1 MKLFFSQLAYFF
13 NSSRERNIQ
22 ILIKFLALLVL
33 MVGLYS
39 VLFHILM
46 LWEGQQFSWITGVY
60 WTMTVMST
68 LGFGDITFHS
78 DLGRL
83 FSIVV
88 LLSGMVFL
96 LIILPFT
103 FIQFFYAPWLE
114 AQAKMK
120 APRRLPE
127 DTRGHVILTSFGPF
141 TAHIVDRL
149 IKHHYLYAIVTG
161 DLQRALEIYDLNYK
175 VVVGELGDPQTYRN
189 LQLNNAVLVVA
200 NAGDMLNT
208 NIVATVREVSQQV
221 PIVTTAN
228 QEDSVD
234 ILQLAGATHVFQFMK
249 MLGQSLARKTLGIK
263 TRQNVVGAIDTLLIA
278 ETPVMRTPLQGKT
291 LAESGLRETTG
302 LNIIGLWEEGRY
314 IAPKPDTVLDSR
326 KVLLLAGTET
336 QLENYDRHFTTQPRS
351 QAPVLILG
359 GGRVG
364 RAAAETLEDHGIAY
378 RIIEKNQKLVADD
391 SRYVLG
397 SGADIQTLNR
407 AGIEEAP
414 SIIITTHDDHTNIY
428 LTIYCRKLRPD
439 IQIISRANTER
450 NVSKLHSAG
459 ADQVMSYASMGAST
473 IFNLL
478 KPQGLQI
485 LAEGLNLFRK
495 LAPPQFVGKPL
506 SRCRIRRLT
515 GCNLVGVNS
524 EGVMHINPEPSY
536 EFKTGDELY
545 LVGSDEAQ
553 QRYLKAFPGAEKNQ
567 PAANEKPKQIKW
579 IQSAAKK

>member
-1 MKLFFSQLAYFF
+1 MKLLFSQLAFFF
-13 NSSRERNIQ
+13 NTSRERNIK
-22 ILIKFLALLVL
+22 ILIKFLSLLLL
-33 MVGLYS
+33 MIGVYS
-39 VLFHILM
+39 VLFHVLM
-46 LWEGQQFSWITGVY
+46 LWEGQRFSWITGVY

-83 FSIVV
+83 FSILV
-88 LLSGMVFL
+88 LLSGMIFL

-114 AQAKMK
+114 AQAKLK
-120 APRRLPE
+120 APRQLPQ
-127 DTRGHVILTSFGPF
+127 DTRGHVILTSFGSF
-141 TAHIVDRL
+141 TAHIVQRL
-149 IKHHYLYAIVTG
+149 IKHHYPYAIVIS
-161 DLQRALEIYDLNYK
+161 DLQRALEIHDLNYK
-175 VVVGELGDPQTYRN
+175 VVVGELGDPETYRN
-189 LQLNNAVLVVA
+189 LRVDKASLVVA

-208 NIVATVREVSQQV
+208 NIVATVREVSEQV
-221 PIVTTAN
+221 PVVTTADL
-228 QEDSVD
+228 EDSVD

-263 TRQNVVGAIDTLLIA
+263 TRQNIVGAIDSLLIA
-278 ETPVMRTPLQGKT
+278 ETPVMRTPLQGKM
-291 LAESGLRETTG
+291 LARSGLRETTG

-314 IAPKPDTVLDSR
+314 IAPEPQTVLDS
-326 KVLLLAGTET
+326 KKMLLLAGTEA
-336 QLENYDRHFTTQPRS
+336 QLERYDRHFGSQPRS

-364 RAAAETLEDHGIAY
+364 RAAAGMLEELGMVY
-378 RIIEKNQKLVADD
+378 RIIEKKERLVANDP
-391 SRYVLG
+391 RYVLG

-407 AGIEEAP
+407 AGIEETS

-439 IQIISRANTER
+439 IQIISRVNIER

-459 ADQVMSYASMGAST
+459 ADQVLSYASMGAST

-478 KPQGLQI
+478 KPQGLQV

-495 LAPPQFVGKPL
+495 VVSPQFVGKPL
-506 SRCRIRRLT
+506 SECHIRRQT

-524 EGVMHINPEPSY
+524 AESMHINPEPSY
-536 EFKTGDELY
+536 VFAPGDELY

-553 QRYLKAFPGAEKNQ
+553 QRYLKSFTGGEKR
-567 PAANEKPKQIKW
+567 
-579 IQSAAKK
+579 